1 MPSASL
7 RESIVLEGV
16 RVHNLQDLSLE
27 IPLNRLVV
35 VTGISGSGKSSLV
48 FETLAV
54 EGRRRYIET
63 LSPSARGLLERL
75 DRPDA
80 DRIESVPP
88 TIAIRQGTSR
98 AGARETVGT
107 TTEIHDL
114 LTLLFARTGT
124 IVCPE
129 CEISVESS
137 TVDSIARP
145 LWTSPMA

>member
-114 LTLLFARTGT
+114 LTLLFARIGT

-129 CEISVESS
+129 CEILSL
-137 TVDSIARP
+137 IHI
-145 LWTSPMA
+145 